1 MDHNPLRDEFRMHR
15 VPGSCAVVIFGGL
28 GDLSTRK
35 LVPAL
40 YNLYLRRLLPAG
52 FAMIGIGRTDPG
64 GDDGYRTAL
73 RKRCEEFS
81 RTPVTDAEWDGFA
94 ELLNWITGTFD
105 DAATYAELQKRLA
118 AVEASHGTAGSVLF
132 YLSVPPSQFPVIVDG
147 LGDAGLATETGQCF
161 RRVVIEKPFGEDLAS
176 SAVLNADVHR
186 AFAERQVFRIDH
198 YLGKETVQ
206 NILVFRFANGIFEPV
221 WNRNFIDH
229 IQITVAESIGVEGR
243 GRFYEEAGALRDI
256 VQNHMLQVLS
266 FVAMEPPASFAAEA
280 VRDERGK
287 ALVSCRPLRPSD
299 VVRGQYA
306 DGHAGGKPAVGYRGE
321 QGVAPDSD
329 IETYIAARLHIDNWR
344 WADTPI
350 YLRTGKRL
358 PKRVTEVAIQFK
370 RVPHL
375 PFSYAAAEQLEP
387 NVLVLRIQPNEGISL
402 RFGAKVPSE
411 RIQIRTVN
419 MDFQYD
425 TAFSAPPAEAYE
437 TLLLDAMRGD
447 GTNFPRQDAVEESW
461 RIVQP
466 LLDAWRI
473 QGGGPHPYEAGTWGP
488 EAADELVARDRRRWR
503 RP

>member
-1 MDHNPLRDEFRMHR
+1 
-15 VPGSCAVVIFGGL
+15 V
-28 GDLSTRK
+28 
-35 LVPAL
+35 
-40 YNLYLRRLLPAG
+40 
-52 FAMIGIGRTDPG
+52 
-64 GDDGYRTAL
+64 
-73 RKRCEEFS
+73 
-81 RTPVTDAEWDGFA
+81 
-94 ELLNWITGTFD
+94 
-105 DAATYAELQKRLA
+105 
-118 AVEASHGTAGSVLF
+118 
-132 YLSVPPSQFPVIVDG
+132 
-147 LGDAGLATETGQCF
+147 
-161 RRVVIEKPFGEDLAS
+161 
-176 SAVLNADVHR
+176 
-186 AFAERQVFRIDH
+186 
-198 YLGKETVQ
+198 
-206 NILVFRFANGIFEPV
+206 
-221 WNRNFIDH
+221 
-229 IQITVAESIGVEGR
+229 QITVAESIGVEGR

-287 ALVSCRPLRPSD
+287 ALVSCRPVRPSD
-299 VVRGQYA
+299 VVRGQYMA
-306 DGHAGGKPAVGYRGE
+306 GHADGKPARGYRDE
-321 QGVAPDSD
+321 EGVGAHSD
-329 IETYIAARLHIDNWR
+329 VETFIAMRLMIDNWR
-344 WADTPI
+344 WADTPF

-425 TAFSAPPAEAYE
+425 TAFSSTPAEAYE
-437 TLLLDAMRGD
+437 TLLLDVMRGD

-461 RIVQP
+461 RIVEP
-466 LLDAWRI
+466 LLESWLK
-473 QGGGPHPYEAGTWGP
+473 QGGGPHHYEAGSWGP